1 MSDTISTI
9 HESED
14 EHYSS
19 TSEEV
24 ELIIALQSNDV
35 ILMPVSAAMSAIP
48 DSMSDATAPLN
59 SLIVQNKIL
68 LDSPAT
74 DGEIGIVEAPI
85 INVESD
91 ELDVSP
97 IVDANIVTEVITE
110 VATDVVV
117 DVDLVADDNAKVVGA
132 SVIRVETD
140 ESAVVDVIVDA
151 IVDANIVS
159 EIIIEVATDVL
170 AEVNMVA
177 DDTVEVVEAPI
188 ILAETDE
195 SATDAITDAATEDV
209 VEVDAVVE
217 DIVEVIDIETDAS
230 AIDAMV
236 DTNLVVEIIS
246 EVATDV
252 VADVAIMAEDNLAEA
267 MSAAVLFPIEN
278 TEEVMAVL
286 DPSSETLIT
295 LNDKTRAA
303 FSEILGMESSSSI
316 QEITAGDS
324 NYDGIIN
331 ADSDA
336 MDIPVI
342 TSYADCADNNTTA
355 CTTIDS
361 PEGTDELDTN
371 VVSSGTK
378 TFLEEAAPI
387 GDIITAGDMLV

>member
-24 ELIIALQSNDV
+24 ELIIALESNDV
-35 ILMPVSAAMSAIP
+35 ILMPMSTAMSAIP

-68 LDSPAT
+68 LDSPVT

-91 ELDVSP
+91 ELGVYA
-97 IVDANIVTEVITE
+97 IVDANIVTEIITE

-117 DVDLVADDNAKVVGA
+117 DVDLVADDNAEVVEA

-151 IVDANIVS
+151 IVDANIMS

-170 AEVNMVA
+170 AEVNVVA

-188 ILAETDE
+188 ILVETNE
-195 SATDAITDAATEDV
+195 LATDATVAATEDV

-217 DIVEVIDIETDAS
+217 DIVDVIDIETDAS

-295 LNDKTRAA
+295 LKDKTRAA

-316 QEITAGDS
+316 QDITAGDP
-324 NYDGIIN
+324 NYDGIID

-378 TFLEEAAPI
+378 TFLEEVAPI
-387 GDIITAGDMLV
+387 GDTIIAGDMLV